1 MILRQTLFRNLAIFE
16 SNFEMAS
23 LDPLGW
29 IVSLVGCSIDWL
41 LTRNWVKI
49 LFVAVP
55 TFLLTILTGMVWWG
69 GGIDQDTIAEK
80 YELLGRAETSG
91 WEGKLVEHFTSNKQ
105 KKEGT
110 DQRQPASEQAGGQES
125 PSSADAVAQ
134 AEQAEQP
141 ESQPAEVEGKRPEHM
156 VSQYGE
162 LLFRRVQLVR
172 PTDESQFVVGTT
184 LIQRGAIAQG
194 QKILRNIAPD
204 DKVGLPKAH
213 AIMALSYLLQY
224 TKTQDPELV
233 TLLTHHSEASIPW
246 EHTPRD
252 VLYIAG
258 DINWQKRNVDRALE
272 IFQTAAERFPDLY
285 PFLSQRYAEAKKPEQ
300 AKAATESGINYYK
313 GLLEKDPTDAKT
325 RVMITQLLGSSPE
338 ALAEAE
344 ELLRQAPE
352 GTSEDKALVTRT
364 ISEIYR
370 VRFVNYLRELKDK
383 KPTDHSLLD
392 KALEIDPQNPLVG
405 EQIAMLLR
413 DKLEPSK
420 KLQKHL
426 KDLLDSGKASTMT
439 HAIMSEFYLARK
451 LKATDDGKLDE
462 ANRLSAESIKE
473 LEAVFKASPMAVK
486 YSNNLAYL
494 YMESNRL
501 DDALK
506 TARTTLE
513 VLQRSGMQGAE
524 HVDELLDTLGW
535 IYQKMDRSTDAVS
548 AFELALRFNPNRID
562 SREKLAAL
570 YRKLGNDGVAEA
582 HEQAIV
588 AIKKAAQEKVEQEK
602 AEKEKSAQDQSVEN
616 SEQPAENQQPESA
629 QQPASDS
636 KSEETSNAPSAD
648 PAASPGE
655 SP

>member
-1 MILRQTLFRNLAIFE
+1 
-16 SNFEMAS
+16 
-23 LDPLGW
+23 
-29 IVSLVGCSIDWL
+29 
-41 LTRNWVKI
+41 
-49 LFVAVP
+49 
-55 TFLLTILTGMVWWG
+55 
-69 GGIDQDTIAEK
+69 
-80 YELLGRAETSG
+80 
-91 WEGKLVEHFTSNKQ
+91 
-105 KKEGT
+105 
-110 DQRQPASEQAGGQES
+110 
-125 PSSADAVAQ
+125 
-134 AEQAEQP
+134 
-141 ESQPAEVEGKRPEHM
+141 
-156 VSQYGE
+156 
-162 LLFRRVQLVR
+162 
-172 PTDESQFVVGTT
+172 
-184 LIQRGAIAQG
+184 
-194 QKILRNIAPD
+194 
-204 DKVGLPKAH
+204 
-213 AIMALSYLLQY
+213 
-224 TKTQDPELV
+224 
-233 TLLTHHSEASIPW
+233 
-246 EHTPRD
+246 
-252 VLYIAG
+252 
-258 DINWQKRNVDRALE
+258 
-272 IFQTAAERFPDLY
+272 
-285 PFLSQRYAEAKKPEQ
+285 
-300 AKAATESGINYYK
+300 
-313 GLLEKDPTDAKT
+313 
-325 RVMITQLLGSSPE
+325 
-338 ALAEAE
+338 
-344 ELLRQAPE
+344 
-352 GTSEDKALVTRT
+352 
-364 ISEIYR
+364 
-370 VRFVNYLRELKDK
+370 
-383 KPTDHSLLD
+383 
-392 KALEIDPQNPLVG
+392 
-405 EQIAMLLR
+405 
-413 DKLEPSK
+413 
-420 KLQKHL
+420 LQKHL

>member
-1 MILRQTLFRNLAIFE
+1 
-16 SNFEMAS
+16 MAS
-23 LDPLGW
+23 LVPLGW
-29 IVSLVGCSIDWL
+29 SVSLVGFSSDLL

-55 TFLLTILTGMVWWG
+55 TFLLTILTGLVWWG

-105 KKEGT
+105 KKDGT
-110 DQRQPASEQAGGQES
+110 DQRQPASEQEAGQES
-125 PSSADAVAQ
+125 PSSADVVSQAEQPGQ

-141 ESQPAEVEGKRPEHM
+141 ESQPAEAEGKRPEYM

-246 EHTPRD
+246 EHTPKD
-252 VLYIAG
+252 VLYLAG

-272 IFQTAAERFPDLY
+272 IFQTAAERYPDLY
-285 PFLSQRYAEAKKPEQ
+285 PFLSQRYTEAKKSDQ

-313 GLLEKDPTDAKT
+313 GLLEKNPTDAKT
-325 RVMITQLLGSSPE
+325 RVMIAQLLGSSPE

-352 GTSEDKALVTRT
+352 GTSEDQALLTRT

-370 VRFVNYLRELKDK
+370 VRFSNYVRSLEGE

-392 KALEIDPQNPLVG
+392 KALEIDPENPLVG
-405 EQIAMLLR
+405 DQIAMLVR
-413 DKLEPSK
+413 DRLDPSK

-426 KDLLDSGKASTMT
+426 KDLLDSGKASPTT

-451 LKATDDGKLDE
+451 QEATDNGRIDE
-462 ANRLSAESIKE
+462 ASRLTAEAIKQ

-506 TARTTLE
+506 TARTTLD

-582 HEQAIV
+582 HEQAIE
-588 AIKKAAQEKVEQEK
+588 AIKKAAQEKAEQEK
-602 AEKEKSAQDQSVEN
+602 AEKEKAAQEQSIEN
-616 SEQPAENQQPESA
+616 SDQPAENQQPESA
-629 QQPASDS
+629 QQPANES
-636 KSEETSNAPSAD
+636 KSDEVPTDPSAD
-648 PAASPGE
+648 PAASPGD